1 MTKQDT
7 QHLNYAYFQAL
18 IKNQLS
24 QTQIREHET
33 HLAQCERCRV
43 LAETLTDA
51 RTIAGRPSKTVDV
64 HPRKADLT
72 ATIEKLLAEECS
84 PREAADLLGH
94 VVSCKRCFSYLE
106 SFFEEAF
113 RPLGENIAD
122 QLQMYAGISIA
133 KQALALRPPKSSW
146 TAPLTDW
153 VKKIIPEPIP
163 KWGLATAGAAMC
175 LLIVFGGIRYYQTS
189 YRLNLSEKILK
200 EHHRVFVEDTP
211 RPSGGYAAAGISVL
225 MAPDTASYL
234 AQALDLTK
242 KALDNGA
249 DKNRSQHLL
258 ARILIFQNQLAEAD
272 SVFHQLEPAA
282 QNRAEVLNDRG
293 VLESKRQ
300 NWPAAANY
308 FDAAIRADATFAEA
322 YYNLALALSKQGQNA
337 GAITLLNDFLK
348 IEKDEGWK
356 IAAREWL
363 KRLNM

>member
-7 QHLNYAYFQAL
+7 QHLDYVYFQAL
-18 IKNQLS
+18 IKNELS

-33 HLAQCERCRV
+33 HWAQCERCRV
-43 LAETLTDA
+43 LAEILTAA
-51 RTIAGRPSKTVDV
+51 RAIAGRPSKTADA
-64 HPRKADLT
+64 HPRKSDLT
-72 ATIEKLLAEECS
+72 ETIEKIMAADCS

-94 VVSCKRCFSYLE
+94 VGSCKRCFNHLE

-113 RPLGENIAD
+113 RPLGENIED
-122 QLQMYAGISIA
+122 ELQMYTGISIA
-133 KQALALRPPKSSW
+133 KHALALRPPKSSW

-153 VKKIIPEPIP
+153 IKKIIPEPIP
-163 KWGLATAGAAMC
+163 KWGLATAGAVMC

-200 EHHRVFVEDTP
+200 EHHRIFLEDTP
-211 RPSGGYAAAGISVL
+211 RPSGGYAASGISVL
-225 MAPDTASYL
+225 MAPDTVSYL

-242 KALDNGA
+242 KALDRGA

-272 SVFHQLEPAA
+272 SVFNQMEAAA

-293 VLESKRQ
+293 VLEFQRQ
-300 NWPAAANY
+300 NWAAAANY

-337 GAITLLNDFLK
+337 SAVTLLNDFLK